1 MVLAAV
7 VEVVAV
13 LDDLDAAWPACSAL
27 EFLGG
32 VAVALLLVAAYR
44 QHRALDL
51 RRKRYRVRH
60 RRNSVEKALGRD
72 HVPPARHEDE
82 VASAPRPDQRARL
95 LRQLCHAIAREQA
108 LGSTR
113 SRRRS
118 CATAPCRSEERRV
131 GKECRS
137 RRAPAEY

>member
-32 VAVALLLVAAYR
+32 VAVTLLLVAAYR

-51 RRKRYRVRH
+51 RRERYRVRH

-95 LRQLCHAIAREQA
+95 LRQLGHAVAREQA
-108 LGSTR
+108 LRPAR

-118 CATAPCRSEERRV
+118 RATAPRR
-131 GKECRS
+131 EQNQ
-137 RRAPAEY
+137 RR